1 MTIAF
6 DSKFNL
12 ERVTIMPGEH
22 HGTREERIIATLLG
36 SCVAVAVYD
45 PANRVGGMNHFMLP
59 GAVGKQFYLSD
70 SGRYGMYAMD
80 LLIGTLVK
88 LGGKRQNF
96 RAKVFGGGN
105 VLKLNGDHKLKVAES
120 NVRFAFEYLE
130 AESIPVVSSD
140 VGGTE
145 GRQVLLFTASAR
157 VLVRKIRRDQ
167 IDPLRS
173 EELSHLKSVR
183 RRVQKPAAEAIV
195 FDSPPAAKGLSGEG
209 SQ

>member
-6 DSKFNL
+6 DNKFNL

-45 PANRVGGMNHFMLP
+45 PVNRVGGMNHFMLP
-59 GAVGKQFYLSD
+59 GAAGKQFYLSD

-88 LGGKRQNF
+88 LGGNRRSF
-96 RAKVFGGGN
+96 RAKVFGGGS
-105 VLKLNGDHKLKVAES
+105 VLQVNGDHSLRVAES

-130 AESIPVVSSD
+130 TENIPVVSSD

-167 IDPLRS
+167 IAPLRS
-173 EELSHLKSVR
+173 EELSHLKAVR
-183 RRVQKPAAEAIV
+183 RQVQKPGAEAIV
-195 FDSPPAAKGLSGEG
+195 FEDSSATKGLSKER
-209 SQ
+209 S